1 MQYGHVRIII
11 LISRRAADFR
21 LLTILSSGLVVIG
34 SRLCYVRGVLLHS
47 RTSGQHT
54 KAGPTTLQLQNNN
67 MKSNP
72 EDHKCR
78 SAEFPTFEGFYFI
91 VMRGLKVAG
100 HRYLGS
106 FVEQEASYSPA
117 FAAQSKPETQ
127 QTRRLGL

>member
-1 MQYGHVRIII
+1 MQYGHVKIII

-54 KAGPTTLQLQNNN
+54 KASPTTLQLHNNN

-78 SAEFPTFEGFYFI
+78 TSEFPTFEGFYFI
-91 VMRGLKVAG
+91 VIRGLKVAI
-100 HRYLGS
+100 RYLGS

-117 FAAQSKPETQ
+117 FAAQSKPET
-127 QTRRLGL
+127 